1 MAVGNISSKE
11 YRRLI
16 WRSLHLQSVACFE
29 RQQGIAYGYA
39 LLPTLKRIWVD
50 DEEGYKEALNRGI
63 SFFNITPAC
72 VTYVMGMN
80 IAVEEEAKKNPDFD
94 RSTINALK
102 TSLMGP
108 LSGIG
113 DAIFWGALRTIT
125 LGIGVSFAAV
135 GSLIGPF
142 IFLALYNIPH
152 FWLRWNGLKIGYK
165 QGINFVTNASE
176 SGTLTSL
183 TTAAKIVGAT
193 VVGSMIYSIVNFNT
207 TIVIKVNEVMLDL
220 QANLFDTILPGLLPL
235 VLCFTSFH
243 FIRKG
248 KKATTVMLWMFAIAL
263 ILGFLEGLPMFQ
275 MPAES

>member
-1 MAVGNISSKE
+1 
-11 YRRLI
+11 
-16 WRSLHLQSVACFE
+16 
-29 RQQGIAYGYA
+29 
-39 LLPTLKRIWVD
+39 
-50 DEEGYKEALNRGI
+50 
-63 SFFNITPAC
+63 
-72 VTYVMGMN
+72 
-80 IAVEEEAKKNPDFD
+80 
-94 RSTINALK
+94 
-102 TSLMGP
+102 
-108 LSGIG
+108 
-113 DAIFWGALRTIT
+113 
-125 LGIGVSFAAV
+125 
-135 GSLIGPF
+135 
-142 IFLALYNIPH
+142 
-152 FWLRWNGLKIGYK
+152 LKIGYK

>member
-142 IFLALYNIPH
+142 IFLALYNMQL
-152 FWLRWNGLKIGYK
+152 W
-165 QGINFVTNASE
+165 
-176 SGTLTSL
+176 
-183 TTAAKIVGAT
+183 
-193 VVGSMIYSIVNFNT
+193 VV
-207 TIVIKVNEVMLDL
+207 
-220 QANLFDTILPGLLPL
+220 LLVHL
-235 VLCFTSFH
+235 SF
-243 FIRKG
+243 
-248 KKATTVMLWMFAIAL
+248 
-263 ILGFLEGLPMFQ
+263 
-275 MPAES
+275 